1 MCTWPRKRWGVL
13 GLLVLAAAVAA
24 SAQESGANSFPVAIL
39 NLDVLFK
46 DHAQIKAAVDDLKQ
60 EAAEIDEKVKLRQS
74 ELEAVAN
81 DLRQAQPGSQE
92 QRRLQQEAGKLNAEL
107 QQFVARRFDHCVL
120 AVAEEGE
127 VVFRGPA
134 QEVLCLGHAS
144 RVHRH
149 GAGGQFVGR
158 GQHALA
164 HRLPVVDGLA
174 HVAERR
180 GDAAPHV
187 LERIGVDHAVDL
199 EMHEGLGARAIR
211 LASR

>member
-107 QQFVARRFDHCVL
+107 QQFVARERASVQNKEAKIYL
-120 AVAEEGE
+120 AAYRTIESVVKEYCKEKGIKLVIRQQSTSLDDNQPTQEILKAINRT
-127 VVFRGPA
+127 VVF
-134 QEVLCLGHAS
+134 E
-144 RVHRH
+144 
-149 GAGGQFVGR
+149 
-158 GQHALA
+158 
-164 HRLPVVDGLA
+164 DGLDITA
-174 HVAERR
+174 DIQERLK
-180 GDAAPHV
+180 AK
-187 LERIGVDHAVDL
+187 EN
-199 EMHEGLGARAIR
+199 
-211 LASR
+211 